1 MIRTTGLRIG
11 LAALSALTALP
22 AITQAAETDAARS
35 AINLGVLQ
43 YAGGDF
49 AAAARTFAAIKGAE
63 ALLWQARSRLQLQEY
78 DIAARLASAARDAG
92 LATDQ
97 EEIARRV
104 QIAAIRL
111 GGLQSAYPQLA
122 KSLEIKQP
130 KSFNISLHAGVDFVT
145 GLLREFDNN
154 NNAVRKNDVQFTV
167 GAAASYRL
175 PWRPGGFQPTIGY
188 GITQRIFADNND
200 FNQQTHRPFI
210 GVTRRIAD
218 KGTVSVNLN
227 HVTSLTGSDFDL
239 FVRQFGG
246 GVNTAWKISDNQVV
260 RAGWSL
266 AYSDFNGVE
275 DDDNFTNSLIGA
287 WTRQDAGNP
296 ANKTTFGARAALV
309 SAEAQSSA
317 HTIISA
323 FASREMAITEKWT
336 LSGQLIGSFARFND
350 DDPVENERRRDKSV
364 SGSVGINRDLGNGFS
379 LSGNA
384 SLTRV
389 FSNIERVDRTN
400 AIVGAQIRK
409 RF

>member
-1 MIRTTGLRIG
+1 MTRTTGLRWGI
-11 LAALSALTALP
+11 AALSAIAVLP
-22 AITQAAETDAARS
+22 AITQAAENDVDRS

-49 AAAARTFAAIKGAE
+49 KAAAGTFAKIKGAE

-78 DIAARLASAARDAG
+78 DAAVRLASAARDAG
-92 LATDQ
+92 LATEA
-97 EEIARRV
+97 EEIAKRV

-122 KSLEIKQP
+122 SSLNISQP
-130 KSFNISLHAGVDFVT
+130 KNFSISLTAGVDFVT

-167 GAAASYRL
+167 GAAASYQL

-210 GVTRRIAD
+210 GVTRRIGD
-218 KGTVSVNLN
+218 KGTVAVNLN
-227 HVTSLTGSDFDL
+227 HITSLTGSDFDL

-260 RAGWSL
+260 RAGWGL
-266 AYSDFNGVE
+266 TYSDFNDVE

-287 WTRQDAGNP
+287 WTRQDSGNP
-296 ANKTTFGARAALV
+296 ANKTTFGARGALV

-317 HTIISA
+317 HTIVSA

-336 LSGQLIGSFARFND
+336 LSGQLVGSFARFND
-350 DDPVENERRRDKSV
+350 NDPLENERRRDKSV
-364 SGSVGINRDLGNGFS
+364 SASVGINRDLGKGFS